1 MVNWKNFTEFY
12 INITMKY
19 LNKVISEA
27 VEKIVLEKKDLN
39 DNVDLVKDLGLDSLD
54 IVELYSI
61 LEETFN
67 TRVSDEE
74 ISMHGTTVKDIKDLI
89 RKYTKE

>member
-1 MVNWKNFTEFY
+1 MNTDE
-12 INITMKY
+12 Y

-27 VEKIVLEKKDLN
+27 VEKIVLEKKDL
-39 DNVDLVKDLGLDSLD
+39 DDSVDLVKDLGLDSLD

-74 ISMHGTTVKDIKDLI
+74 ISTYGTTVKDIKDLI
-89 RKYTKE
+89 RKYIKE